1 VLQLFRRLHYLL
13 NQGRFDREL
22 QGDMEFHR
30 EMAMQHG
37 RSNFGNVLRL
47 REDAREAWGWTCIDR
62 LIQDLRYAVRMGLR
76 NPLYSAFVILIL
88 SIGIGGNT
96 GMFTIVN
103 SVLVRP
109 LPYPEASRLFVATE
123 TNPREQLTNDQ
134 VSYPLF
140 LDWQKDSRKLE
151 AVGAYFVTSD
161 AVLLRSSA
169 SHEKIA
175 YASASLFSTFSIT
188 PIVGR
193 TFFRETFQ
201 SADAHSVML
210 SEKYWREHF
219 DSNRDVLGKAITV
232 GTDVYSVIGV
242 LPSRSS
248 YVAPGVNLWLPI
260 EPMASLP
267 FMRNRDVCFLT
278 VVTRLRRGAK
288 FSEALAE
295 LSSIQKR
302 DQISFPGVDA
312 GHGVHLQT
320 LRDFIVG
327 PRSRSLITLG
337 AAMFCLLLVVCA
349 NVGGLMME
357 RSAARQGEFAMRR
370 ALGAPRS
377 RIVRQVLTESL
388 LLAALGG
395 VLGLAVSWL
404 IVSSFL
410 AVGATLIPDDNPV
423 SYDMRV
429 WWFSAAAI
437 LLTSVVTGFGPAL
450 TMWGSS
456 KAERLK
462 DSAGTRLCTPGRR
475 GLKRWL
481 VTTELALTVVL
492 LCAASL
498 LVVSFAR
505 LLRVRPGFRTDHL
518 LTATISLPV
527 ARYDTENSR
536 VQFFDDL
543 GRELE
548 QLPGVSHVSA
558 VSTLPISGG
567 DSRGFVTI
575 ENHPFPLDQQP
586 SASFRRV
593 LPNYF
598 QMMGIPVVSG
608 REFQAFDR
616 GKENGRPMV
625 VLINEQMA
633 RQLWPDRNPVGERIK
648 IGPAESEPWLTIVGV
663 VGDVHNTQLEAQP
676 DFSTYEPFAQR
687 SRETMTLVVRTSLN
701 PHNLQE
707 TVVST
712 IRRRETEAAIFDV
725 MTMEERV
732 ASSVL
737 NWKFNAWI
745 TASFAALALSLAVVG
760 TYASISYS
768 VRQRTTEIGLRMA
781 LGAQP
786 RRVLAD
792 VLTEAIEIA
801 ITGLGIGIIAAF
813 AVAYA
818 IRSILFGVTGADP
831 AIYGGVVVAV
841 VLTILL
847 ASLVPARHAAHTDP
861 AQALRNQ

>member
-1 VLQLFRRLHYLL
+1 
-13 NQGRFDREL
+13 
-22 QGDMEFHR
+22 MEFHR

-47 REDAREAWGWTCIDR
+47 REDAREAWGWTWIDR
-62 LIQDLRYAVRMGLR
+62 LIQDLRFAFRMGLR

-109 LPYPEASRLFVATE
+109 LPYPEDNRLFVATE
-123 TNPREQLTNDQ
+123 TIPREQLTDDQ

-140 LDWQKDSRKLE
+140 LDWQRESRTLE

-161 AVLLRSSA
+161 AVLLGNSA
-169 SHEKIA
+169 SHQQIA
-175 YASASLFSTFSIT
+175 YASSSLFSTLGIT
-188 PIVGR
+188 PMVGR
-193 TFFRETFQ
+193 TFFRNNGPST
-201 SADAHSVML
+201 DAHSVVL
-210 SEKYWREHF
+210 SEEFWREHF
-219 DSNRDVLGKAITV
+219 HGSRGVLGKTITV
-232 GTDVYSVIGV
+232 GGEIYNVIGV

-248 YVAPGVNLWLPI
+248 YVAPGVNVWLPI
-260 EPMASLP
+260 GPMASLP

-278 VVTRLRRGAK
+278 VISRLGQGAK
-288 FSEALAE
+288 VSEALAE

-312 GHGVHLQT
+312 GHGARLQT

-327 PRSRSLITLG
+327 PRSRSLIILG

-357 RSAARQGEFAMRR
+357 RSAARQAEFAMRQ

-377 RIVRQVLTESL
+377 RILRQMLTESL
-388 LLAALGG
+388 LLATFGG
-395 VLGLAVSWL
+395 FLGLMASRL
-404 IVSSFL
+404 IISSFL
-410 AVGATLIPDDNPV
+410 AVGATLVPDANPV
-423 SYDMRV
+423 DYDLRV

-437 LLTSVVTGFGPAL
+437 LLTSILTGFGPAW

-456 KAERLK
+456 NAERLQ
-462 DSAGTRLCTPGRR
+462 DSAGRRICAPGRR
-475 GLKRWL
+475 GLRRWL

-492 LCAASL
+492 LCVASL
-498 LVVSFAR
+498 LIVSFTR
-505 LLRVRPGFRTDHL
+505 LSNVSPGFRTDHL
-518 LTATISLPV
+518 LTATISLPT
-527 ARYDTENSR
+527 ARYDTEKSQ

-548 QLPGVSHVSA
+548 RLPGVAQVSG
-558 VSTLPISGG
+558 VSTLPINGG

-598 QMMGIPVVSG
+598 QMMGIPMLSG
-608 REFQAFDR
+608 REFQASDR

-625 VLINEQMA
+625 VLINGQMA
-633 RQLWPDRNPVGERIK
+633 KELWPDRSPVGERIK

-663 VGDVHNTQLEAQP
+663 VGDVHNTRLEAQP

-687 SRETMTLVVRTSLN
+687 SRETMTIVVRTSLD
-701 PHNLQE
+701 PHKSE
-707 TVVST
+707 ESVVST
-712 IRRRETEAAIFDV
+712 IRRRESEAAIFDV
-725 MTMEERV
+725 MTMDERV
-732 ASSVL
+732 ALSVL

-745 TASFAALALSLAVVG
+745 TGAFAVLALSLAVVG
-760 TYASISYS
+760 IYANISYS
-768 VRQRTTEIGLRMA
+768 VRQRTPEIGLRMA

-786 RRVLAD
+786 RRVLAE
-792 VLTEAIEIA
+792 VLKEAIEMA
-801 ITGLGIGIIAAF
+801 ITGLGIGTIAAF
-813 AVAYA
+813 AVGYA
-818 IRSILFGVTGADP
+818 IRSLLFGVTGADP
-831 AIYGGVVVAV
+831 AIFGAVVVAV

-847 ASLVPARHAAHTDP
+847 ASLLPARHAAHIDP
-861 AQALRNQ
+861 TRALRTQ